1 MDGFEAHI
9 PSARKLESFEQQ
21 DIAIDVQ
28 NLNLFFGKRQ
38 VLHNINMRLPKN
50 CVTAI
55 IGPSG
60 CGKSTLIGCF
70 NRLNELDAECSISG
84 KVLVTGKNIYLP
96 RRNVPAIRTQ
106 VGMVFQRPNP
116 FPISVYENVV
126 YGLRLKG
133 VTDRRILDNAVEVAL
148 NRAALLDEVKDKLF
162 ESALLLS
169 SGQQQR
175 LVIARAL
182 ALEPEILL
190 LDEPTSALDPIST
203 LMIEELIND
212 LKNQYTVVIVTHNL
226 QQAARVSDYTAFMLQ
241 GEVIEF
247 ADTDSIFTMPKQQQ
261 TEAYITGRYG

>member
-1 MDGFEAHI
+1 MEAFDTHI
-9 PSARKLESFEQQ
+9 PTARKLESLDDK
-21 DIAIDVQ
+21 DIAIDVKH
-28 NLNLFFGKRQ
+28 LDLYFGKRKA
-38 VLHNINMRLPKN
+38 LHDISMRVPRN

-70 NRLNELDAECSISG
+70 NRLNDLNSECSIKG
-84 KVLVTGKNIYLP
+84 KVHIAGKNIFHP
-96 RRNVPAIRTQ
+96 KQNVPALRTQ

-116 FPISVYENVV
+116 FPVSVYENVV

-133 VTDRRILDNAVEVAL
+133 ITDRRILDDIVEMAL
-148 NRAALLDEVKDKLF
+148 NRAALWDEVKDNLF

-175 LVIARAL
+175 LIIARAL

-212 LKNQYTVVIVTHNL
+212 LKNQFTVVIVTHNL
-226 QQAARVSDYTAFMLQ
+226 QQAARVSDYTAFMYQ
-241 GEVIEF
+241 GELIEF
-247 ADTDSIFTMPKQQQ
+247 ADTDTIFTMPEQQQ

>member
-1 MDGFEAHI
+1 MEGFDTYI
-9 PSARKLESFEQQ
+9 PTARKLESLDDD
-21 DIAIDVQ
+21 DIAIDVRH
-28 NLNLFFGKRQ
+28 LDLYFGKRKA
-38 VLHNINMRLPKN
+38 LHDISMRIPRN

-60 CGKSTLIGCF
+60 CGKSTLISCF
-70 NRLNELDAECSISG
+70 NRLNDLNPECEISG
-84 KVLVTGKNIYLP
+84 KVVIAGKNIFHP
-96 RRNVPAIRTQ
+96 KQNVPALRTQ

-116 FPISVYENVV
+116 FPVSVYENVV

-133 VTDRRILDNAVEVAL
+133 ITDRRILDDAVEMAL
-148 NRAALLDEVKDKLF
+148 NRAALWEEVKDTLF

-203 LMIEELIND
+203 LTIEELIND

-226 QQAARVSDYTAFMLQ
+226 QQAARVSDYTAFMYQ
-241 GEVIEF
+241 GELIEF